1 MKIRIGS
8 MHGKVYDFE
17 GVKEVR
23 ITQTRIDFNYDLK
36 FEDEN
41 RNEMKIG
48 TRNDHVVIRIE
59 K

>member
-1 MKIRIGS
+1 MKIKIGS
-8 MHGKVYDFE
+8 MHGKVYEFE

-23 ITQTRIDFNYDLK
+23 ITQTKIDFNYDLK

>member
-8 MHGKVYDFE
+8 MHGKVFDFE

-23 ITQTRIDFNYDLK
+23 ITQTKIDFHYDLK

>member
-8 MHGKVYDFE
+8 KHGKVYDFE

-23 ITQTRIDFNYDLK
+23 ITQTKIDFCYDLK
-36 FEDEN
+36 FENEN
-41 RNEMKIG
+41 KNEMKVG

>member
-23 ITQTRIDFNYDLK
+23 ITQTSIDFNYDLK
-36 FEDEN
+36 FEDKN
-41 RNEMKIG
+41 RNEMKVG

>member
-1 MKIRIGS
+1 

-17 GVKEVR
+17 GVKEVK
-23 ITQTRIDFNYDLK
+23 ITQTKIDFNYNLK